1 MFPAWAGV
9 IRLAA
14 VRIGSEV
21 SVPRVGGGDP
31 ITFAHEIISDKCSP
45 RGRG

>member
-9 IRLAA
+9 IL
-14 VRIGSEV
+14 VV
-21 SVPRVGGGDP
+21 SVSSSSSSRVPRVGGGDP
-31 ITFAHEIISDKCSP
+31 AYREGDSLPCKCSP